1 MPLVALRSFADA
13 LRARDGAL
21 RRTASGK
28 WIIRGSRGSIAAV
41 AGGFA
46 ISFDSATPWR
56 FALATMDFAEVVRDD
71 GESGVMFMARHA
83 NEREAMTLRARLGI
97 AKQTYSRPHFAATN
111 AAQTRRPLQG
121 T

>member
-1 MPLVALRSFADA
+1 MQLDALRSFADA

-21 RRTASGK
+21 RQNGRG
-28 WIIRGSRGSIAAV
+28 WIIRGSRGSISAV
-41 AGGFA
+41 AGGFL
-46 ISFDSATPWR
+46 ISFIGATPWR

-71 GESGVMFMARHA
+71 GEFGVMLMARHP

-111 AAQTRRPLQG
+111 AAQTRRPL
-121 T
+121 